1 MRLRHFP
8 IWEMNYITDVLISAH
23 LNIRANG
30 TCSCFFQSL
39 IDFNTMT
46 SNSAVDLARAARLAS
61 VSMQSV
67 TNEQK
72 NEALLRIQKML
83 AERKDE
89 IFEANRLDKKVTK

>member
-1 MRLRHFP
+1 
-8 IWEMNYITDVLISAH
+8 
-23 LNIRANG
+23 
-30 TCSCFFQSL
+30 
-39 IDFNTMT
+39 MT